1 MHDPKYPETELHV
14 HVTRYYYLSNNAKG
28 RPGEIAR
35 CDGLFESHKGEI
47 WMYNTFMWR
56 PERVRTGMTCKATQT
71 SGARLVRMCAD
82 VTAFHSA
89 LRLRPHALA
98 LPLMQVILIGMPAS
112 FFHRGRHDYGGELR
126 GGAGAGADP
135 CSPS

>member
-71 SGARLVRMCAD
+71 S
-82 VTAFHSA
+82 
-89 LRLRPHALA
+89 
-98 LPLMQVILIGMPAS
+98 QVIS
-112 FFHRGRHDYGGELR
+112 TWHRRWADRHCTQWMNVLAPPTAANTDRSSSRRTDSSMDTRAAHIPHQL
-126 GGAGAGADP
+126 
-135 CSPS
+135 SQV

>member
-1 MHDPKYPETELHV
+1 VHDPKYPETELHV

-56 PERVRTGMTCKATQT
+56 PERVRTG
-71 SGARLVRMCAD
+71 
-82 VTAFHSA
+82 
-89 LRLRPHALA
+89 
-98 LPLMQVILIGMPAS
+98 
-112 FFHRGRHDYGGELR
+112 
-126 GGAGAGADP
+126 
-135 CSPS
+135 

>member
-1 MHDPKYPETELHV
+1 LLVAVGHWTSETWESEDGYREGTSCKVHDPKYPETELHV

-56 PERVRTGMTCKATQT
+56 PERVRTG
-71 SGARLVRMCAD
+71 
-82 VTAFHSA
+82 
-89 LRLRPHALA
+89 
-98 LPLMQVILIGMPAS
+98 
-112 FFHRGRHDYGGELR
+112 
-126 GGAGAGADP
+126 
-135 CSPS
+135 